1 MMRLFLTLILTSS
14 VAFGAP
20 ASGDPAS
27 EITVHQISEFIA
39 VGVMII
45 SFSLG
50 AILGHA
56 R

>member
-1 MMRLFLTLILTSS
+1 MRLTLFLMFFSS

-27 EITVHQISEFIA
+27 ELTVHQISEFIA
-39 VGVMII
+39 VGVMVI

>member
-1 MMRLFLTLILTSS
+1 MMRLFIILILTSS

-20 ASGDPAS
+20 VNSDPAS
-27 EITVHQISEFIA
+27 EVTVHQISEFIA
-39 VGVMII
+39 VGVMVI